1 MVFWRVVVDFLDIYI
16 KILWYYYYY
25 GYYYGY
31 GYYYYYYGYLIKND
45 MFVLYRCILNCYGYI
60 LGVDVGILLRGSL
73 FWKY

>member
-16 KILWYYYYY
+16 KILWYYYS
-25 GYYYGY
+25 
-31 GYYYYYYGYLIKND
+31 YLIKND
-45 MFVLYRCILNCYGYI
+45 MFVLYRCILICYGYI